1 MKKITILVML
11 LLAIAACKTKVDHSE
26 HEGGMSNPNGKM
38 MEMGETVT
46 YRAVGA
52 VQELDTANSKIKIK
66 HEDISGLMPAMTM
79 AFDVRDK
86 NIFSSVK
93 PGDNVVFW
101 LESNGSTLTVTEI
114 EKAK

>member
-1 MKKITILVML
+1 MKKFTILLML
-11 LLAIAACKTKVDHSE
+11 LLAITACKTKVDHSE
-26 HEGGMSNPNGKM
+26 HTGGMSNPNGT

-52 VQELDTANSKIKIK
+52 VQELDTEKSKIKIK
-66 HEDISGLMPAMTM
+66 HEDIEGLMPAMTM

-86 NIFSSVK
+86 NIFSQVK
-93 PGDNVVFW
+93 TGDNVVFW
-101 LESNGSTLTVTEI
+101 LESNGATLTVTEI

>member
-1 MKKITILVML
+1 MKKITILLML

-26 HEGGMSNPNGKM
+26 HTGGINNPKGSA
-38 MEMGETVT
+38 ETGETVT

-66 HEDISGLMPAMTM
+66 HEDIQGLMPGMTM

-86 NIFSSVK
+86 SIFSKVK
-93 PGDNVVFW
+93 AGDNVVFW
-101 LESNGSTLTVTEI
+101 LEKNGSTLTVTEI

>member
-1 MKKITILVML
+1 ML

-26 HEGGMSNPNGKM
+26 HEGGMSNPKGTT
-38 MEMGETVT
+38 ETGETVT

-114 EKAK
+114 KKAK